1 MKRFS
6 MALCVMLLG
15 AGSGG
20 AFASGGLS
28 CEADDKNVALSIESG
43 VTRGMGSP
51 VFNFRAEAGLKLAK
65 TPADMKTT
73 AFEQANLA
81 QYWLDGEDL
90 RLVLYREREGD
101 KPHGYVEITVLTKA
115 KGEQE
120 EGTYEGNYELT
131 VFDGTGD
138 GDPLQLEAKGTV
150 SCFSE

>member
-1 MKRFS
+1 MKQFS
-6 MALCVMLLG
+6 IVLGLVAL
-15 AGSGG
+15 A
-20 AFASGGLS
+20 ASGGGALASGGVS
-28 CEADDKNVALSIESG
+28 CEADDKNLTLSIESG
-43 VTRGMGSP
+43 VTRSMGSP
-51 VFNFRAEAGLKLAK
+51 VFNFRAEAALKLAK

-81 QYWLDGEDL
+81 QYWLDGKDL

-115 KGEQE
+115 KGEE
-120 EGTYEGNYELT
+120 DEGTYEGTYELT

-138 GDPLQLEAKGTV
+138 GDPLMLDAKGKV